1 MRRVSVIIP
10 TFNQAEYLPE
20 TIESVLS
27 QEGVDVEVIVVNDG
41 STDETEKVLE
51 GYGGKITVISQPNT
65 GVPGALNAGLER
77 ASCDWVSWIA
87 SDNVFCPSALKRLL
101 DVAEGHD
108 IAYAD
113 QVEMD
118 ETLSYI
124 THKKL
129 LFPYSFE
136 RVFCDDRNWAIHLS
150 ISFVY
155 RKSLHRAAGWYDPA
169 FTNVHDFE
177 MFLRFAK
184 AGGRF
189 VYAPETLIKIRSHVA
204 DGRRVHQRSPEG
216 MRRHDEQTRRI
227 IQAAMEWRASRRLTV
242 VEQGAR
248 HADVIVEE
256 ASGLAR
262 RGCLQEAV
270 ELVPNDV
277 GEDVYTLV
285 RLGWFLDR
293 LGLPARAVELFSKAL
308 KLDPE
313 RVECAQFLW
322 LYSSLGMI
330 GGNGAGPF
338 PLAAAGHA
346 FNGRVL
352 DGLKKSGSRRVFVIG
367 HGLTAL
373 EASCYLLREGFEISA
388 YCDTRREHAW
398 GKFLGEDIAHLSG
411 VGDYPGSAVLA
422 AVESKYHGEVR
433 EAIAG
438 TGRESGV
445 IFV

>member
-10 TFNQAEYLPE
+10 TYNQAVYLPE

-27 QEGVDVEVIVVNDG
+27 QEGVALEVIVVNDG

-51 GYGGKITVISQPNT
+51 SYGDKITVISQPNT
-65 GVPGALNAGLER
+65 GVPSALNAGLER

-87 SDNVFCPSALKRLL
+87 SDNVFYPDALKTLL
-101 DVAEGHD
+101 DAAED
-108 IAYAD
+108 YDFVYAD

-136 RVFCDDRNWAIHLS
+136 RVFCDDRSWAIHLS

-155 RKSLHRAAGWYDPA
+155 RKSLHGDAGWYDPA

-177 MFLRFAK
+177 MFSRFAK
-184 AGGRF
+184 AGARF
-189 VYAPETLIKIRSHVA
+189 VYMPETLIKIRSHVS
-204 DGRRVHQRSPEG
+204 DGRRIHQRSPDG

-227 IQAAMEWRASRRLTV
+227 IRDAVEWRDSHGRAAEHDRLRGIDGVMESAS
-242 VEQGAR
+242 EFAR
-248 HADVIVEE
+248 AGRVN
-256 ASGLAR
+256 
-262 RGCLQEAV
+262 EAV
-270 ELVPNDV
+270 DLV
-277 GEDVYTLV
+277 GGEATEDVYALV
-285 RLGWFLDR
+285 RFGWFYDR
-293 LGLPARAVELFSKAL
+293 LGLPARAAELFSKAL
-308 KLDPE
+308 DLDPE

-322 LYSSLGMI
+322 LYRYLGMI
-330 GGNGAGPF
+330 ESNGAAPF
-338 PLAAAGHA
+338 PLGAAGHA

-352 DGLKKSGSRRVFVIG
+352 GELEKSGSRRVFVIG

-373 EASCYLLREGFEISA
+373 EATLYLLREGFEISA
-388 YCDTRREHAW
+388 YCDTRREHSW
-398 GKFLGEDIAHLSG
+398 GKFLGKDIAPLSA

-422 AVESKYHGEVR
+422 AVESKYRGEVR
-433 EAIAG
+433 EALAG
-438 TGRESGV
+438 AGRDGGV